1 MRATAWI
8 AANVFRESVR
18 DKVMYSLVGFAIL
31 LIATSYVL
39 GQMTAGQDL
48 KIMKDLGLSS
58 IAVLGLFMAVFIGIG
73 LVSKEVERRSIY
85 GLLSK
90 PVRRHQIVL
99 GKFAGLALTLTV
111 NIAIMTIA
119 LYLVLAYV
127 GWGENEYVKLAREA
141 PALDPAM
148 LKAVALILVQLM
160 IVTATALFFS
170 TFSTPILSAGLT
182 FGVYVA
188 GYFSQDLRNFDQ
200 VVNSRAVQM
209 LARGLSYVLPNLA
222 PFDITSQVV
231 HGLPVGWHYM
241 AVTMAYG
248 LVYVAILLVLAATIF
263 SRRDF
268 K

>member
-1 MRATAWI
+1 MRALGWI
-8 AANVFRESVR
+8 AVNGFRESVR
-18 DKVMYSLVGFAIL
+18 DKVLYSLVVFAIL
-31 LIATSYVL
+31 LIGASYIL
-39 GQMTAGQDL
+39 GQLTAGQDL

-58 IAVLGLFMAVFIGIG
+58 IAIFGLFMAVFIGVS

-90 PVRRHQIVL
+90 PVRRHEIVL
-99 GKFAGLALTLTV
+99 GKFAGLTLTLAV
-111 NIAIMTIA
+111 NIAIMTVA
-119 LYLVLAYV
+119 LYAVLAYV
-127 GWGENEYVKLAREA
+127 GSGESEIARQAQEA
-141 PALDPAM
+141 PVLDPAI
-148 LKAVALILVQLM
+148 LKAAVLILVQLM

-182 FGVYVA
+182 FGIYVA

-200 VVNSRAVQM
+200 VVGSKAAQM

-222 PFDITSQVV
+222 PFDVTSQVV
-231 HGLPVGWHYM
+231 HGLPVTAGYM
-241 AVTMAYG
+241 AVTIAYG
-248 LVYVAILLVLAATIF
+248 LVYMAILLILGVMAF